1 MERIMITTY
10 LRDLCSINLIYEI
23 QIHNIYQKKN
33 SQKKKTHTHNESI
46 DANSMTNKP
55 ENQHKKLQRP
65 ISILIFFITI
75 IKNGFQVIFFI
86 TITIITLM
94 SVYYLIGA

>member
-1 MERIMITTY
+1 MITTY

-23 QIHNIYQKKN
+23 QIHNIYQKKLT
-33 SQKKKTHTHNESI
+33 KKKTHTHNESI

-65 ISILIFFITI
+65 ISILIFLITI

-86 TITIITLM
+86 TITMMTLM
-94 SVYYLIGA
+94 LV

>member
-1 MERIMITTY
+1 MERIMIITY
-10 LRDLCSINLIYEI
+10 LRDLCSINLISEI

-33 SQKKKTHTHNESI
+33 THTHTHTHNESI
-46 DANSMTNKP
+46 DANSMTIKP

-94 SVYYLIGA
+94 LV

>member
-10 LRDLCSINLIYEI
+10 LRDLCSINLISEI
-23 QIHNIYQKKN
+23 QIHNIY
-33 SQKKKTHTHNESI
+33 QKKKTHTHNESI

-75 IKNGFQVIFFI
+75 KKNGFQVIFFI

-94 SVYYLIGA
+94 YV

>member
-10 LRDLCSINLIYEI
+10 LRDLCSINLISEI
-23 QIHNIYQKKN
+23 QIHNIYQKK
-33 SQKKKTHTHNESI
+33 KKKTHTHNESI

-55 ENQHKKLQRP
+55 KNQHKKLQRP
-65 ISILIFFITI
+65 IIILIFLITI

-94 SVYYLIGA
+94 SV

>member
-23 QIHNIYQKKN
+23 QIHNIYQKKTH
-33 SQKKKTHTHNESI
+33 KKKKPIHNESI

-75 IKNGFQVIFFI
+75 IKNGFQVIFLI
-86 TITIITLM
+86 TITIIMLM
-94 SVYYLIGA
+94 SIY

>member
-1 MERIMITTY
+1 MKRIMITTY
-10 LRDLCSINLIYEI
+10 LRDLCSINLISEI
-23 QIHNIYQKKN
+23 QIHNIYQK
-33 SQKKKTHTHNESI
+33 KKKTHTHNESI

-65 ISILIFFITI
+65 IIILIFLITI

-94 SVYYLIGA
+94 SV

>member
-23 QIHNIYQKKN
+23 QIHNIYQ
-33 SQKKKTHTHNESI
+33 KKTHTHNESI

-94 SVYYLIGA
+94 SVYYLIGV

>member
-10 LRDLCSINLIYEI
+10 LRDLCSINLISEI
-23 QIHNIYQKKN
+23 QIHNIYQKK
-33 SQKKKTHTHNESI
+33 KKKTHTQNESI

-65 ISILIFFITI
+65 ISILIFLITI

-86 TITIITLM
+86 TITMVTLM
-94 SVYYLIGA
+94 SV